1 MPRVD
6 PEQFI
11 VPYDTGYYRLSQSV
25 ALIATQAAAP
35 ASIFSCRWTDATRLM
50 MVERLRMKWL
60 QTAAWTATQ
69 VESVGVSI
77 ARSYTVTDTG
87 GTSVLANVIKRR
99 TTMAGTLLGD
109 ARVATS
115 AAGIVAG
122 TRALDSG
129 DLDAM
134 LTVNTITNINTIVYD
149 VTLDWDIAKHPII
162 LAQNEGI
169 VARLGSA
176 LPAAGTA
183 TFYIELDWGEIDS
196 F

>member
-11 VPYDTGYYRLSQSV
+11 VPYDTGYYRVSQSIT
-25 ALIATQAAAP
+25 LIATQAASP

-50 MVERLRMKWL
+50 MLERLRMKWL
-60 QTAAWTATQ
+60 QTTAWTATQ
-69 VESVGVSI
+69 IEQISASI

-87 GTSVLANVIKRR
+87 GTSILGNIVKRR
-99 TTMAGTLLGD
+99 TTMANSLMGD
-109 ARVATS
+109 MRVATS

-122 TRALDSG
+122 TRVVDPG
-129 DLDAM
+129 DLDDM
-134 LTVNTITNINTIVYD
+134 FTVNTITNINTTAYD

-162 LAQNEGI
+162 LAQNEGL
-169 VARLGSA
+169 VVRLSSA

-183 TFYIELDWGEIDS
+183 ICDVALDWGEIDS